1 MEDMFEI
8 LAAMFG
14 DNIEIKKASA
24 LEETVP
30 DMLSNDYKKRFKA
43 EYKQTSLRFQRL
55 TKFLRKLERGEEKCT
70 CPITLLVKQHEVM
83 EEYLKI
89 LRTRAAIER
98 VNLSE

>member
-14 DNIEIKKASA
+14 DNIEIRKASA

-30 DMLSNDYKKRFKA
+30 DMLSNDSKKRLKA
-43 EYKQTSLRFQRL
+43 EYKQTLLRFQRL
-55 TKFLRKLERGEEKCT
+55 TKFMRKLERGEEKCN

-89 LRTRAAIER
+89 LRSRAVIEG